1 MSKVH
6 LFIVEF
12 MSLEIS
18 SARQDA
24 IRTLLDFPGFL
35 LVLVLIMSDKVILDL
50 KKSYLVCFENFHF
63 FRFLAKTWVKKSQK
77 MKIFKTDQ
85 ILLFSV

>member
-18 SARQDA
+18 SVRQDA

-50 KKSYLVCFENFHF
+50 KKSYLDCFENFLF
-63 FRFLAKTWVKKSQK
+63 FRF
-77 MKIFKTDQ
+77 
-85 ILLFSV
+85 

>member
-18 SARQDA
+18 SVRQDA

-35 LVLVLIMSDKVILDL
+35 LVLVLIMSKSDKVILDL

-63 FRFLAKTWVKKSQK
+63 FRF
-77 MKIFKTDQ
+77 
-85 ILLFSV
+85 